1 MKTPSFLITAGPTR
15 EHIDP
20 VRFLSNPSTG
30 KMGYAIAQ
38 AVLESGYEAM
48 LISGPV
54 SLTISDKVSKRSVV
68 SADQMCRAVLENI
81 SRFSVLIMSAAVC
94 DYRPVDR
101 FDQKIKKGDS
111 PLSLSLER
119 TKDILLEV
127 DKMGFNGIKVG
138 FAAETQNI
146 EENALEKLR
155 NKNLNVIVA
164 NDVTKRGA
172 GFASDTNIV
181 SIFSDKGSRVDLPL
195 MPKQEIAHHLI
206 NFIVEYGETDNN

>member
-1 MKTPSFLITAGPTR
+1 MKPPSFLITAGPTR

-48 LISGPV
+48 MISGPT
-54 SLTISDKVSKRSVV
+54 SLTISDKVPMKSVT
-68 SADQMCRAVLENI
+68 SADQMCNAVLDNVG
-81 SRFSVLIMSAAVC
+81 RFSVLIMSAAVC
-94 DYRPVDR
+94 DYRPIDR

-111 PLSLSLER
+111 NLTLSFER

-127 DKMGFNGIKVG
+127 DKIGYDGIRVG

-146 EENALEKLR
+146 EKYALDKLR
-155 NKNLNVIVA
+155 NKKLNVIVA
-164 NDVTKRGA
+164 NDVTKKGA
-172 GFASDTNIV
+172 GFAGDTNIV
-181 SIFSDKGSRVDLPL
+181 SIFSDKGIRVDLPL

-206 NFIVEYGETDNN
+206 KFIVKYAETDNN